1 MRSEFQRHTSLHR
14 QPVTERGILN
24 HIVAYLIA
32 SGLQTE
38 PGEIVNYYVALKS
51 KPFVILV
58 GSPEASRTMAR
69 LFAEAL
75 VGSPSPQFQSVSAHP
90 WWAGGTQNVGFF
102 ARGHELFNALR
113 FTQFVQMAEAITS
126 ASMPCFWCLFNM
138 SPAEIECYFCDFAR
152 PIQRGGEQLYL
163 SCFQGHRPIELPPNL
178 YVTGTFD
185 TQNGYCFSESVLKTA
200 TIVEWAVLSSDD
212 TCHAEASDPPSPV
225 YQRAFVH
232 LAVREPEAV
241 KERLRLTLKDERRAT
256 EPLDEISWL
265 LWTHGIE
272 LSPTATELGQRYIAN
287 SFDMAGCGLFDS
299 DPVRNLVIAQD
310 FAIAQEVLP
319 RIQGVLPGAQ
329 LVWWELVDYLV
340 DRYPRATRWLLSRRP
355 GLA

>member
-1 MRSEFQRHTSLHR
+1 M
-14 QPVTERGILN
+14 VG
-24 HIVAYLIA
+24 YLIA

-38 PGEIVNYYVALKS
+38 PREIVNYYVALKS

-58 GSPEASRTMAR
+58 GSPEESRTMAR

-90 WWAGGTQNVGFF
+90 WWASSTQNVGLF
-102 ARGHELFNALR
+102 AQWHELFNALR
-113 FTQFVQMAEAITS
+113 FTQFVQMAEAVRS
-126 ASMPCFWCLFNM
+126 VSMPCFWGLFNM

-152 PIQRGGEQLYL
+152 PIPQDAEQLYL
-163 SCFQGHRPIELPPNL
+163 SCFQGRRPIELPPNL
-178 YVTGTFD
+178 YVTGTFN

-200 TIVEWAVLSSDD
+200 TIIEWTAHSSGD
-212 TCHAEASDPPSPV
+212 TRHAEASDPPSSL

-241 KERLRLTLKDERRAT
+241 QERLRLALKDERRAA

-272 LSPTATELGQRYIAN
+272 LSPAATELGQRYIAN
-287 SFDMAGCGLFDS
+287 SFDMAGCGLFDP

-310 FAIAQEVLP
+310 YAIAQEVLP
-319 RIQGVLPGAQ
+319 RIKEVLSRVR
-329 LVWWELVDYLV
+329 LIWWELAGYLV

-355 GLA
+355 VLA